1 MVSWVAGG
9 GLDECG
15 GDVRAAVCAM
25 VLEAVCFGRY
35 TLSYREITISMREIS
50 LVVDASYCI

>member
-1 MVSWVAGG
+1 M
-9 GLDECG
+9 DECG

-35 TLSYREITISMREIS
+35 TLSYREMTISMREIS